1 MASNT
6 AMVLFVLA
14 IIYVIMLGMAISSTG
29 KRMLQI
35 CQP

>member
-14 IIYVIMLGMAISSTG
+14 IIYIIMFGVAISSTG
-29 KRMLQI
+29 KRMLKC